1 MSQLT
6 WGIVF
11 AVLSVTVYASG
22 MVLEKAA
29 TRRLPPVH
37 ARQGVHMIRV
47 LSRDPLWLTGF
58 ALLLLGLGFQVLAL
72 TSAPI
77 SIVQTVAA
85 CGIALFLVLS
95 HFVLGDRL
103 TKIEYLGIA
112 TMLVALLLLGLSVD
126 ANDEL
131 VIRST
136 SLAAILAVG
145 IPALAVGV
153 SLFLVTDQLKGNSG
167 LASRFRAPLF
177 GLSSGLLYGVA
188 ALGVKEVSTIVKRY
202 GLTAGTGH
210 ILISPGFYLFV
221 VSTALG
227 FLVFQTALQRT
238 TASVFV
244 PVNNAT
250 SSGYFIVAG
259 TLLFHEHLPN
269 GGTHLAFR
277 LGAFASILAGLL
289 ILAIGKKDDVVST
302 DAVLVPEAA
311 TGL

>member
-11 AVLSVTVYASG
+11 AVLSVTVYTSG

-37 ARQGVHMIRV
+37 TATRCAHDSCFLTTI
-47 LSRDPLWLTGF
+47 LFFWLTGF

-126 ANDEL
+126 SNDEL
-131 VIRST
+131 VIRLT

-153 SLFLVTDQLKGNSG
+153 LLFLCHGPAEGKFGVGVSFSG
-167 LASRFRAPLF
+167 PAVRPLLWAPVRRSCTGSQGGVNDRQALRPYCWHGAHSHIARVLPVRRFHRSWLSRLPDRTPANDCV
-177 GLSSGLLYGVA
+177 GVRSG
-188 ALGVKEVSTIVKRY
+188 EQRHVKR
-202 GLTAGTGH
+202 
-210 ILISPGFYLFV
+210 
-221 VSTALG
+221 
-227 FLVFQTALQRT
+227 
-238 TASVFV
+238 
-244 PVNNAT
+244 
-250 SSGYFIVAG
+250 
-259 TLLFHEHLPN
+259 LFHRCRHATLPRTSAKRWSPSCLPTGRFCLDL
-269 GGTHLAFR
+269 GGSAHPCNR
-277 LGAFASILAGLL
+277 Q
-289 ILAIGKKDDVVST
+289 
-302 DAVLVPEAA
+302 ER
-311 TGL
+311 